1 MKLIADIG
9 NSQIK
14 IAETYN
20 QKLLKIKS
28 FPLEDLEQLRKYISK
43 NYINKKCTLFY
54 SSVLSDQFNK
64 KFKKTLKGILIKEI
78 KFKSTKTLL
87 SVKNCYLQPSKLGSD
102 RWAQIV
108 AAHRLFKTNTLIVS
122 CGSAISIDFVTA
134 SGNHMGGLILA
145 GAERYSNCFSSI
157 YNLKNI
163 KLKNNQS
170 KNSNIFQ
177 SNTAKQITSGYRVM
191 ISSSVTA
198 IYSGLCDKGKAKP
211 KLVLTGS
218 YSKNLSN
225 DLEMECLVEPYFVLK
240 SLALIQNAT
249 KLF

>member
-14 IAETYN
+14 IAEAYN

-28 FPLEDLEQLRKYISK
+28 FPLKDIEQLGKYISR
-43 NYINKKCTLFY
+43 NYTNKKCTLFY
-54 SSVLSDQFNK
+54 SSVLSDQFDN

-78 KFKSTKTLL
+78 RFKSTKTLL

-122 CGSAISIDFVTA
+122 CGSAISIDFVT
-134 SGNHMGGLILA
+134 SNGNHMGGLILA
-145 GAERYSNCFSSI
+145 GAERYSNCFSGI

-163 KLKNNQS
+163 KLRNNQS

-198 IYSGLCDKGKAKP
+198 IYSRLCHKEKAKP
-211 KLVLTGS
+211 KLLLTGS
-218 YSKNLSN
+218 YSKKLSN
-225 DLEMECLVEPYFVLK
+225 DLEMKCLVEPYFVLK